1 MEDSEKVQENRA
13 RRKAQRRGLMLYR
26 SRRRDP
32 QALDFGMYMVTDVQ
46 TNGLVHS
53 SAPWGGY
60 ALTLDQ
66 AEELI
71 DEYEVDPSPTSKP
84 RRWRGRAR

>member
-1 MEDSEKVQENRA
+1 MEECEKVQENRA
-13 RRKAQRRGLMLYR
+13 RRKAHRRGLMLWR

-32 QALDFGMYMVTDVQ
+32 QALDYGMYMVTDVQ
-46 TNGLVHS
+46 TGGLVHA
-53 SAPWGGY
+53 SAPWGEY

-71 DEYEVDPSPTSKP
+71 DEYEAEPGRS
-84 RRWRGRAR
+84 RGRRR